1 MGEQGNTV
9 ISDIIESLQSNA
21 GIDFSSSFSV
31 DLVSI
36 AVYIFTALALYTI
49 AKRRGIKNPWLA
61 WIPVTQFWI
70 IGSIADNYR
79 KVACGKETKKRKTL
93 LWLQIIAAILAVVL
107 LIAIIAA
114 VISLL
119 AAGYNNYDDPM
130 DLPKV
135 IGSLVGVGAII
146 LLLVGVAIA
155 AAIVQYMA
163 LYDIF
168 RSCEP
173 ENATLYIVL
182 SIVISVTQ
190 AIFLML
196 CREKDK
202 GMPCAIEAELP
213 QPEEPS
219 ENE

>member
-21 GIDFSSSFSV
+21 GIDFSPSFSV

-70 IGSIADNYR
+70 IGSIADHYQQ
-79 KVACGKETKKRKTL
+79 VACGKVTKKRKIL
-93 LWLQIIAAILAVVL
+93 LWLQIAVAILAVVMF
-107 LIAIIAA
+107 IAIIVS

-119 AAGYNNYDDPM
+119 AAGYNNYNDTM
-130 DLPKV
+130 DLPRV
-135 IGSLVGVGAII
+135 IASLGGVILI
-146 LLLVGVAIA
+146 LLLLCAVAIA
-155 AAIVQYMA
+155 SSVVQYMA

-173 ENATLYIVL
+173 KNAALYLVL
-182 SIVISVTQ
+182 SIVINITQ
-190 AIFLML
+190 PIFLML
-196 CREKDK
+196 CREKDA